1 MNKTEYTDK
10 VLKRILDFG
19 RNVHRFDDNA
29 FDDYEMLNLI
39 DDLLNYTEDYTGEKL
54 GEWMDKRFIVK
65 VINQQDEIDRIYN
78 EKLNRLAKVSKD
90 VYKYLNKNYNDLE
103 MIDLLLLGI
112 DLFQFAINQIFDE
125 DTVMAFTE
133 KINNAIEELFGGK
146 NEQWSDEKMSIIL
159 MNILFGILDI
169 LIITGI
175 LLGIRRHFKV
185 VKWKRNI

>member
-19 RNVHRFDDNA
+19 RNVYRFDDGA
-29 FDDYEMLNLI
+29 FDEYEMLNLI
-39 DDLLNYTEDYTGEKL
+39 DDLLNYTEDYTVEKL

>member
-1 MNKTEYTDK
+1 
-10 VLKRILDFG
+10 
-19 RNVHRFDDNA
+19 
-29 FDDYEMLNLI
+29 
-39 DDLLNYTEDYTGEKL
+39 
-54 GEWMDKRFIVK
+54 MDKRFIVK

-112 DLFQFAINQIFDE
+112 DLFQFAINRIFDE

-146 NEQWSDEKMSIIL
+146 NEQ
-159 MNILFGILDI
+159 
-169 LIITGI
+169 
-175 LLGIRRHFKV
+175 
-185 VKWKRNI
+185 

>member
-1 MNKTEYTDK
+1 
-10 VLKRILDFG
+10 
-19 RNVHRFDDNA
+19 
-29 FDDYEMLNLI
+29 
-39 DDLLNYTEDYTGEKL
+39 
-54 GEWMDKRFIVK
+54 MDKRFIVK

-146 NEQWSDEKMSIIL
+146 NEQ
-159 MNILFGILDI
+159 
-169 LIITGI
+169 
-175 LLGIRRHFKV
+175 
-185 VKWKRNI
+185 

>member
-1 MNKTEYTDK
+1 
-10 VLKRILDFG
+10 
-19 RNVHRFDDNA
+19 
-29 FDDYEMLNLI
+29 
-39 DDLLNYTEDYTGEKL
+39 
-54 GEWMDKRFIVK
+54 MDKRFMVK

-133 KINNAIEELFGGK
+133 NINNAIEELFGGK
-146 NEQWSDEKMSIIL
+146 HE
-159 MNILFGILDI
+159 
-169 LIITGI
+169 
-175 LLGIRRHFKV
+175 
-185 VKWKRNI
+185 

>member
-19 RNVHRFDDNA
+19 RNVYRFDDGA
-29 FDDYEMLNLI
+29 FDEYEMLNLI
-39 DDLLNYTEDYTGEKL
+39 DDLLNYTEDYTEEKL

-112 DLFQFAINQIFDE
+112 DLFQFAINRIFDE

-146 NEQWSDEKMSIIL
+146 NEQWRI
-159 MNILFGILDI
+159 
-169 LIITGI
+169 
-175 LLGIRRHFKV
+175 
-185 VKWKRNI
+185 W